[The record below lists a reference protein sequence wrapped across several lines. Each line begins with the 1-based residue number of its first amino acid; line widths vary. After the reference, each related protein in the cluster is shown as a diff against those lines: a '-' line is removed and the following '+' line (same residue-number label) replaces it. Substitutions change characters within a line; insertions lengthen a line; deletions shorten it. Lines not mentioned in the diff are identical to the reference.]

1 MKIFYSLVLTMALF
15 FVALGCS
22 EKETAGNATEP
33 NTIGE
38 LESSS
43 SVVLQSSS
51 DLSSDSSEIRE
62 IIFTTKPSS
71 ENLLG
76 RTVVR
81 VYQEEQGAQGTCT
94 VGEIVFTA
102 AFKIVGRG
110 VLSYS
115 SAQSVVSYD
124 MCDSL
129 WKDISEECLAD
140 DATLL
145 DENENCNEK
154 SFDVLC
160 RIERTGERNFDHEL
174 SEFER
179 RFVSACDKLAGAN
192 PGEPTSGRFE
202 SATLPDA
209 GTSGISSGFEPMVSS
224 SSEDLFDEEK
234 EPYSSSARSYS
245 MEKIYAEE
253 SSMTP
258 EEILASYKPEIKV
271 DSSAHQ
277 YGHGEPWYE
286 VIFTGERTF
295 VHEYYDEHGW
305 RACVV
310 YVDEPQNGLELHILD
325 DDYIAS
331 FQQYLSLNDG
341 VVKSV
346 ERLLISSNNH
356 KLVDEEYV
364 PKFSS
369 QCAENEGELTDHL
382 QDDKYRYWTCDRI
395 LKPTVSAKHYL
406 YERALELK
414 TNCAE

>member
-1 MKIFYSLVLTMALF
+1 MKIFYSLVLTIALF
-15 FVALGCS
+15 FVAFGCS

-38 LESSS
+38 VESSS

-81 VYQEEQGAQGTCT
+81 VYQEEQGAQGSCT

-110 VLSYS
+110 VLTYS

-129 WKDISEECLAD
+129 WKDVSEECFAD
-140 DATLL
+140 DAILL
-145 DENENCNEK
+145 DENENCSEK

-160 RIERTGERNFDHEL
+160 RVERTGERNFDHEL

-192 PGEPTSGRFE
+192 SGKPTSGHFE
-202 SATLPDA
+202 SAVLPNT
-209 GTSGISSGFEPMVSS
+209 GTSGVSSGYEPMESS
-224 SSEDLFDEEK
+224 SSEELFYEEK
-234 EPYSSSARSYS
+234 EPYSSSSRSYS
-245 MEKIYAEE
+245 MEEIYAEE

-258 EEILASYKPEIKV
+258 QQILESYKPDVKV
-271 DSSAHQ
+271 DSFARRDRR
-277 YGHGEPWYE
+277 GVLWYE
-286 VIFTGERTF
+286 IDFTEERTF
-295 VHEYYDEHGW
+295 VHKYFSVDGL
-305 RACVV
+305 RSCVV
-310 YVDEPQNGLELHILD
+310 YVNEPQIGLVYDVTDGYDIVT
-325 DDYIAS
+325 
-331 FQQYLSLNDG
+331 FQQYLFMKELSVN
-341 VVKSV
+341 SV
-346 ERLLISSNNH
+346 ERLVIFSHHHESI
-356 KLVDEEYV
+356 DEEYV

-369 QCAENEGELTDHL
+369 QCAENEGVLTEHL
-382 QDDKYRYWTCDRI
+382 QSDDIRYWTCDRVFV
-395 LKPTVSAKHYL
+395 PSVSARRYL

-414 TNCAE
+414 NYCVE

>member
-1 MKIFYSLVLTMALF
+1 MYSLVLTIALF
-15 FVALGCS
+15 FVVFGCS

-38 LESSS
+38 VESSS
-43 SVVLQSSS
+43 SVAVVPQSSS
-51 DLSSDSSEIRE
+51 EVHE

-81 VYQEEQGAQGTCT
+81 VYQEEQGAQAVCT
-94 VGEIVFTA
+94 IGEITFTA
-102 AFKIVGRG
+102 AFKIVGSG
-110 VLSYS
+110 VFTYS
-115 SAQSVVSYD
+115 GAQSVASYD
-124 MCDSL
+124 ICNSL
-129 WKDISEECLAD
+129 WKDISGECFAD
-140 DATLL
+140 DAILL

-160 RIERTGERNFDHEL
+160 RIEREGERNFDHEL

-179 RFVSACDKLAGAN
+179 RFVSACDKLANAN

-202 SATLPDA
+202 SATLPDT
-209 GTSGISSGFEPMVSS
+209 GPSGVSSGFEPMESS

-234 EPYSSSARSYS
+234 EPYSSPARSYS
-245 MEKIYAEE
+245 MEEIYAEE
-253 SSMTP
+253 RSMTP

-286 VIFTGERTF
+286 VIFTEERTF

-305 RACVV
+305 HACVV

-356 KLVDEEYV
+356 ELVDEEYV

-395 LKPTVSAKHYL
+395 LKPSVSAKHYL

-414 TNCAE
+414 NYCVE

>member
-1 MKIFYSLVLTMALF
+1 MKIFCSLVLTIALF
-15 FVALGCS
+15 FVVFGCS
-22 EKETAGNATEP
+22 EKETAGNATES

-38 LESSS
+38 VESSS
-43 SVVLQSSS
+43 SVVPQSSS
-51 DLSSDSSEIRE
+51 EIHE

-110 VLSYS
+110 VLTYS

-129 WKDISEECLAD
+129 WKDVSEECFAD
-140 DATLL
+140 DAILL
-145 DENENCNEK
+145 DENENCSEK

-160 RIERTGERNFDHEL
+160 RVERTGERNFDHEL

-192 PGEPTSGRFE
+192 SGKPTSGHFE
-202 SATLPDA
+202 SAVLPNT
-209 GTSGISSGFEPMVSS
+209 GSSGASSGYEPMESS
-224 SSEDLFDEEK
+224 SSEDPFYEEM

-245 MEKIYAEE
+245 MEEIYAEE

-277 YGHGEPWYE
+277 YGQGEPWYE
-286 VIFTGERTF
+286 VIFTEERTF

-305 RACVV
+305 HACVV

-325 DDYIAS
+325 DDYIAT
-331 FQQYLSLNDG
+331 FQQYLSLNDRT
-341 VVKSV
+341 VKSV

-356 KLVDEEYV
+356 ELVDEEYV

-395 LKPTVSAKHYL
+395 LKPSVSAKHYL
-406 YERALELK
+406 YERALKLK
-414 TNCAE
+414 NYCEE

>member
-1 MKIFYSLVLTMALF
+1 MKIFCSLVLTIALF
-15 FVALGCS
+15 FVVFGCS
-22 EKETAGNATEP
+22 EKETAGNATES

-38 LESSS
+38 VESSS
-43 SVVLQSSS
+43 SVVPQSSS
-51 DLSSDSSEIRE
+51 EIHE

-81 VYQEEQGAQGTCT
+81 VYQEEQGAQGSCT

-110 VLSYS
+110 VLTYS
-115 SAQSVVSYD
+115 SAQSVASYD
-124 MCDSL
+124 MCNSL

-145 DENENCNEK
+145 DENENCSEK

-160 RIERTGERNFDHEL
+160 RVERAGERNFDEEL

-179 RFVSACDKLAGAN
+179 RFVSVCDKLAGAN
-192 PGEPTSGRFE
+192 SGKPTSGHFE

-209 GTSGISSGFEPMVSS
+209 GPSGVSSGFEPMESS
-224 SSEDLFDEEK
+224 SSEDPFYEEK

-245 MEKIYAEE
+245 MEEIYAEE

-258 EEILASYKPEIKV
+258 QQILESYKPEVKV
-271 DSSAHQ
+271 DSFARRDHR
-277 YGHGEPWYE
+277 GVLWYE
-286 VIFTGERTF
+286 IDFTEERTF
-295 VHEYYDEHGW
+295 VHKYFSADGL
-305 RACVV
+305 RSCVV
-310 YVDEPQNGLELHILD
+310 YVNEPQIGLVYDVTDGYDIV
-325 DDYIAS
+325 I
-331 FQQYLSLNDG
+331 FQQYLFMKGPSVN
-341 VVKSV
+341 SV
-346 ERLLISSNNH
+346 ERLVIYSHHHESI
-356 KLVDEEYV
+356 DEEYV

-369 QCAENEGELTDHL
+369 QCTENEGVLTEHL
-382 QDDKYRYWTCDRI
+382 QSDEIRYWTCD
-395 LKPTVSAKHYL
+395 KNFEPSVSAKHYL